1 MAGVLEM
8 QGFRVCQSL
17 VNRHLLPTSRE
28 TIYNDEVDWLSCQR
42 EPQDS
47 RLAAQ
52 LLVDFGWV
60 TLLASFA
67 WIILNLKSFAMW
79 M

>member
-28 TIYNDEVDWLSCQR
+28 TIYNDEVD
-42 EPQDS
+42 
-47 RLAAQ
+47 
-52 LLVDFGWV
+52 
-60 TLLASFA
+60 
-67 WIILNLKSFAMW
+67 
-79 M
+79 